1 MTQCVRCADLINF
14 LPMNRQPRSV
24 LRVFHVL
31 MDPLFMYFLIK
42 GTPYNDTVCEVC
54 RPDKF
59 SPDESATQ
67 ICSTCLSCTN
77 GSSIYALSNYRY
89 SI

>member
-1 MTQCVRCADLINF
+1 MIQCVKYADLISF
-14 LPMNRQPRSV
+14 LSTNQQPRSV
-24 LRVFHVL
+24 LPVFHVL
-31 MDPLFMYFLIK
+31 MDPLFMYILIK

-54 RPDKF
+54 GPDKF

-77 GSSIYALSNYRY
+77 GTSIYVLSN
-89 SI
+89 